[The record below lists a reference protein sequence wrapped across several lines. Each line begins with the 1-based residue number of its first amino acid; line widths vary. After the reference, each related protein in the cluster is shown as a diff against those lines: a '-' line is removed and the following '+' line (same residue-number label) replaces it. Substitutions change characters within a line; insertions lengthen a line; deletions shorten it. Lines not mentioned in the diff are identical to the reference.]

1 MENKFSDVNP
11 LKMLCKAIFVGVLS
25 GAVVGSFRLLIEKSQ
40 GFWRQTFILSHKDP
54 KYLLLIVIAFLI
66 IGAIAGYL
74 VKQQPHAGGS
84 GIPEVEL
91 QLQGK
96 LHLNWW
102 SILWRKFIGGI
113 LAIGTGL
120 FLGREG
126 PSIQLGS
133 SIGQGVANKLKTSRG
148 DARVL
153 LATGAASGLAAA
165 FDAPLGGTMFVL
177 EEVYHNFSPR
187 VWINSL
193 AGALAANFV
202 TSNIFGQKPV
212 LAIKYN
218 VAFPL
223 PLYWHLLVLGI
234 ILGILGWVYQKG
246 LLNLTKVYKKI
257 KIIPRWLQ
265 GIIPLILLIPIAY
278 FAPNSIGGGNNLIL
292 ALKNRNIIWILAG
305 LFVLRLIFSLV
316 SYDSGLPGGIFLPI
330 LALGA
335 LIGAVYGLVM
345 AKLGLLP
352 GKLVVNLIIFSMA
365 GYFSGI
371 VRSPFTAILLITEM
385 VGSLMHLMPL
395 AVLGLVAYIVN
406 DYMGGEPIYESLAD
420 RMEPEEAKN
429 YANREDQLSIPIYEG
444 SYLDN
449 KIVSQ
454 IKWPD
459 HTLLQLIHRGG
470 HDIIPNGQTI
480 IRAGDLLILEIDQN
494 RRAAVFDKME
504 KMQKQDNE
512 N

>member
-1 MENKFSDVNP
+1 MENKFRKITP
-11 LKMLCKAIFVGVLS
+11 LKMLLKAIIVGLLS
-25 GAVVGSFRLLIEKSQ
+25 GGVVGSFRLAIEKSQ
-40 GFWRQTFILSHKDP
+40 GFWRQLFIKSHQDP
-54 KYLLLIVIAFLI
+54 KYLIIIVIGFI
-66 IGAIAGYL
+66 IAGVVAGYL
-74 VKQQPHAGGS
+74 VKQEPHAGGS

-102 SILWRKFIGGI
+102 PILWRKFVGGI

-133 SIGQGVANKLKTSRG
+133 SIGQGVANGLKTDRA

-177 EEVYHNFSPR
+177 EEVFHNFSPR

-218 VAFPL
+218 LAFPL
-223 PLYWHLLVLGI
+223 PLYWHLLLLGV
-234 ILGILGWVYQKG
+234 ILGVLGWVYQKG
-246 LLNLTKVYKKI
+246 LLNLTKVYKRI
-257 KIIPRWLQ
+257 KFIPRWLH
-265 GIIPLILLIPIAY
+265 GLIPLMLLIPIAY
-278 FAPNSIGGGNNLIL
+278 YAPNSIGGGNSLIL
-292 ALKNRNIIWILAG
+292 ALKNRNIVWILAG

-335 LIGAVYGLVM
+335 LIGAVYGLFM
-345 AKLGLLP
+345 SSMGLLP
-352 GKLVVNLIIFSMA
+352 RKLVVDLIIFSMA

-420 RMEPEEAKN
+420 RMEPEEVKN
-429 YANREDQLSIPIYEG
+429 YAHREDELSIPIYEG
-444 SYLDN
+444 SYLVN
-449 KIVSQ
+449 KTVSE
-454 IKWPD
+454 IKWPTN
-459 HTLLQLIHRGG
+459 TLLELIHRGG
-470 HDIIPNGQTI
+470 HDIIPNGETI
-480 IRAGDLLILEIDQN
+480 IRSGDLLILEIDQN
-494 RRAAVFDKME
+494 KRAVVFDQMQ
-504 KMQKQDNE
+504 KMQLKGQ
-512 N
+512 